1 MLFFLSRSYGVT
13 VSTVDSESVDPSS
26 NLGRTS
32 FCTGGPARNCFEV
45 GENFNFVFK
54 KYYFMAPDK
63 RDGHLI
69 RYILDYGF
77 YKTRLVPL
85 CKHCGNLNS
94 RTHVTNECEAFG
106 DLRRRTEN
114 ELSRINGM
122 NEEIGLE
129 QRILNAYFSP
139 NIGKVNL
146 VLEVL
151 RKFAINLIITHGRLE
166 MEIQSRKP
174 GGETDVES
182 E

>member
-1 MLFFLSRSYGVT
+1 
-13 VSTVDSESVDPSS
+13 
-26 NLGRTS
+26 
-32 FCTGGPARNCFEV
+32 
-45 GENFNFVFK
+45 
-54 KYYFMAPDK
+54 MAPDK
-63 RDGHLI
+63 RDGHLL
-69 RYILDYGF
+69 RYILHYGF

-85 CKHCGNLNS
+85 CKHCGKLNS

-151 RKFAINLIITHGRLE
+151 RKFAINLVITHGRLE
-166 MEIQSRKP
+166 SEIQARKT
-174 GGETDVES
+174 GGETDIES